1 MEQPYNIQDPGIPE
15 SDFKVYKRR
24 WYILILYSVYSFTQ
38 SAVWNTWGPISRP
51 SEEAFNWDD
60 SMIAWMNNWGPISYV
75 LTGLFF
81 PWLLQ
86 VKGLRWAVLVSML
99 CIVAGT
105 FLRVI
110 TLDPSTATILI
121 HLGQFLNGVGGPIS
135 SGATPAVSATWFSP
149 TERVTATALSTSIN
163 VFGTAV
169 GFILGPALVPEVLSN
184 TSTSAVHKS
193 LLFESQHSSP
203 GLYQSNNM
211 TAAHKFQ
218 ERTDIMRYMYYVC
231 GWSCFIF
238 LVMVCYFP
246 AKPPRPP
253 CMSATIERQHYWK
266 DLSTL
271 ATKGHFIIIT
281 LVFGVSTG
289 VFGAWMS
296 VLNINLNSVSVTEE
310 TAAWM
315 GFYSTVAGCVGAVL
329 VGRFADCFVRHI
341 KSLVLVMY
349 ILATAALVVFSLMMV
364 GIITCSVTKLYI
376 ATIIVNT
383 VINTAV
389 PLLYEM
395 ASELAHPI
403 SGGTANGFLTLFSN
417 FCGLIFL
424 AMFSIPHI
432 GSMWM
437 NWAVI
442 GSTAVCIPMLICLK
456 GQFNRL
462 EMDVGIPAENVAV
475 VPEEDE
481 VLEPLLGC
489 QGGYSEVHVR
499 KYMLLPQYYGT
510 HNPIHTDSVMNSDYT
525 RTNSD
530 ISDHVDTDSVMSSDY
545 ACINSDIS
553 DHIHTNSDLNSDYIR
568 TDSDLNS
575 HYIRTNSVISD
586 HVHTDSAM
594 TSHPRL

>member
-1 MEQPYNIQDPGIPE
+1 M
-15 SDFKVYKRR
+15 
-24 WYILILYSVYSFTQ
+24 YIHHRFV
-38 SAVWNTWGPISRP
+38 
-51 SEEAFNWDD
+51 D
-60 SMIAWMNNWGPISYV
+60 
-75 LTGLFF
+75 
-81 PWLLQ
+81 
-86 VKGLRWAVLVSML
+86 
-99 CIVAGT
+99 C
-105 FLRVI
+105 
-110 TLDPSTATILI
+110 
-121 HLGQFLNGVGGPIS
+121 
-135 SGATPAVSATWFSP
+135 
-149 TERVTATALSTSIN
+149 
-163 VFGTAV
+163 
-169 GFILGPALVPEVLSN
+169 
-184 TSTSAVHKS
+184 
-193 LLFESQHSSP
+193 
-203 GLYQSNNM
+203 
-211 TAAHKFQ
+211 
-218 ERTDIMRYMYYVC
+218 
-231 GWSCFIF
+231 
-238 LVMVCYFP
+238 
-246 AKPPRPP
+246 
-253 CMSATIERQHYWK
+253 
-266 DLSTL
+266 
-271 ATKGHFIIIT
+271 
-281 LVFGVSTG
+281 
-289 VFGAWMS
+289 
-296 VLNINLNSVSVTEE
+296 
-310 TAAWM
+310 
-315 GFYSTVAGCVGAVL
+315 CV
-329 VGRFADCFVRHI
+329 RRHI
-341 KSLVLVMY
+341 KTFVLVMY
-349 ILATAALVVFSLMMV
+349 IFATVALVVFSLMMV
-364 GIITCSVTKLYI
+364 GIITCSVTNLYI

-395 ASELAHPI
+395 ASELAHPT
-403 SGGTANGFLTLFSN
+403 SAGTANGFLTLFSN